1 MYIVSDIGKYIDF
14 YYSNLMK
21 TSLPFPPLNSATL
34 LPTVPPSPFI
44 PPSHKPF
51 SSSFF
56 PCHSSSTQ
64 TFFSSSFIP
73 THPFP
78 NILLFFLPSLYFPL
92 LPFLSFTLLLLH
104 TFCLPFHTMSSCLPF
119 ISSFLSLILSISSFP
134 YSYSLRVGDGHG
146 EDEVRG
152 NVKPLWV
159 MTVGREDEGQ
169 HVPTAA
175 LPPPAQ
181 PLAHL

>member
-1 MYIVSDIGKYIDF
+1 
-14 YYSNLMK
+14 MK
-21 TSLPFPPLNSATL
+21 TSLPFPPLNSATP
-34 LPTVPPSPFI
+34 LPTVPPSHFI
-44 PPSHKPF
+44 LPSHKPF

-56 PCHSSSTQ
+56 PMS
-64 TFFSSSFIP
+64 FFLH
-73 THPFP
+73 T
-78 NILLFFLPSLYFPL
+78 NLFFLFIYSNSSFPKYSSVLSSFPL
-92 LPFLSFTLLLLH
+92 FSPSAFPFLYIDLLLH
-104 TFCLPFHTMSSCLPF
+104 LFCPPFHTMSSCLPF

-134 YSYSLRVGDGHG
+134 SSYSLRVGDGYG

-159 MTVGREDEGQ
+159 VTVGREDEGQ

-175 LPPPAQ
+175 LTPPAQ